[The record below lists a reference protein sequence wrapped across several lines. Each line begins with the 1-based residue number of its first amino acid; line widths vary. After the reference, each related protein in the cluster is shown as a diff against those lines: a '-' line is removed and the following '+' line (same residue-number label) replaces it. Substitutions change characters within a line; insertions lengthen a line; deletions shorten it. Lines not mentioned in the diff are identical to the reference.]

1 VSLRRLGQL
10 QWIGLLAGVLAWSVE
25 HIAGY
30 AMTTAQ
36 CGSSPSPLGL
46 GNDWWQAIFMAAGVA
61 VLGGAELC
69 AILVLLRT
77 RDADPGD
84 VVPARMR
91 FFAISAVLANALLIW
106 IVVLAGIASIVDPLC
121 RNA

>member
-10 QWIGLLAGVLAWSVE
+10 QWIGLFAGVLAWTVE

-36 CGSSPSPLGL
+36 CGSSPEPLGL
-46 GNDWWQAIFMAAGVA
+46 GNDWWQAIFMVAGVA

-69 AILVLLRT
+69 AVLVLLRT
-77 RDADPGD
+77 RHADPED
-84 VVPARMR
+84 VTPARIR